1 MERIRR
7 MALAKVIVAAAICSL
22 AMIGWSGAAL
32 ASPPTVT
39 LSGNGG
45 NGHSPDSNDADAHV
59 SATLSKRIAS
69 GSLETLG
76 RDESG
81 VAYRWFDFTG
91 SVTCMDVDGT
101 HVTVGAFGTTS
112 LVGGGVPNEQLP
124 GTYAQVLT
132 VEFGEIEE
140 PGRNPLYP
148 VFRPDSFGMLGE
160 AHQGVQS
167 NAPPN
172 CNKHYSFAHQIVPTV
187 GEIHISPSIT
197 WPRDGYVSRRGNL
210 RLSGTGEPNRAI
222 KVYEVGHEATGTEV
236 TADAR
241 GRWSLT
247 LTGVSKG
254 THVFT
259 ASAVNGSEVP
269 ANTVEVIVKK

>member
-1 MERIRR
+1 
-7 MALAKVIVAAAICSL
+7 MALARLTVAAAVCSL

-45 NGHSPDSNDADAHV
+45 NGHSPDSNDANAYV

-69 GSLETLG
+69 GSLDTFG
-76 RDESG
+76 RDER
-81 VAYRWFDFTG
+81 VAYRWFHFTG
-91 SVTCMDVDGT
+91 SVTCMDVDGK
-101 HVTVGAFGTTS
+101 HVTVGAFGTTR
-112 LVGGGVPNEQLP
+112 LEGGGRPEEQLP

-132 VEFGEIEE
+132 VEFGEFIESAP
-140 PGRNPLYP
+140 PGWPPQFPNQTYT
-148 VFRPDSFGMLGE
+148 FGMLGE
-160 AHQGVQS
+160 ANQGVQG
-167 NAPPN
+167 NVPPN
-172 CNKHYSFAHQIVPTV
+172 CNKKYSFAHQIWPSFGV
-187 GEIHISPSIT
+187 IHISPSIT
-197 WPRDGYVSRRGNL
+197 SPKDGHISRRGNL
-210 RLSGTGEPNRAI
+210 RLSGTGEPNRTI
-222 KVYEVGHEATGTEV
+222 KVYEVGREASGTEV

-241 GRWSLT
+241 GKWSLT

-259 ASAVNGSEVP
+259 AAAVNGSEVP